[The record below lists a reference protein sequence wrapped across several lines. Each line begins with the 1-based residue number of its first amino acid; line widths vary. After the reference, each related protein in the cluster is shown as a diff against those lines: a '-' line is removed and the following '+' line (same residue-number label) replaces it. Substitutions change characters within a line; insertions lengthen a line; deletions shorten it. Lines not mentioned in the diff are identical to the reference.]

1 MYIYLFWFFFYHNW
15 HLVEIKGGIWKILKT
30 TLIFKATHKFNL
42 DFKST
47 LKSTLISKREL
58 LHIFKTTLI
67 SRQLEFSLVNDI
79 HNVSILSSEEGLWIL
94 FSGTILLLHHW
105 GIDCLCEDFQ
115 ISMLYLLTKKLL
127 CALIWSSVITVLS
140 NHCERRLALA

>member
-1 MYIYLFWFFFYHNW
+1 M
-15 HLVEIKGGIWKILKT
+15 KT

-79 HNVSILSSEEGLWIL
+79 HNVSIVSSEEGCEYYSLEQ
-94 FSGTILLLHHW
+94 FSCCTI
-105 GIDCLCEDFQ
+105 GV
-115 ISMLYLLTKKLL
+115 
-127 CALIWSSVITVLS
+127 LIVCVKIFKYQCCIFSQRNYCVP
-140 NHCERRLALA
+140 